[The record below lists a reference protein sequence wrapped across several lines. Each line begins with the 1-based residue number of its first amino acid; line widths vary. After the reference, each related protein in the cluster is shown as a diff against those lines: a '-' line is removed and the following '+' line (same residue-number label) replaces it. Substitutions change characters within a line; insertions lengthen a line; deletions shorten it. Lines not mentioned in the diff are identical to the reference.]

1 MNDFLSIL
9 AAPVDTLEKIAARPR
24 WLIPVLFCTM
34 TFFLLLWLGGCW
46 QNLSAGLTWS
56 SLLGPALISPVI
68 VGIVSLGSTAFVFLM
83 NMILGG
89 SADHRAS
96 FKTLF
101 SVNVHCGIVFLL
113 GEVINFL
120 LVRSN
125 LLGDLSFALPNRF
138 PMGIDVFLLGANDPN
153 LYLLV
158 VLQSTSVF
166 VVWYLIVLAKGVR
179 FVTGSSKVRSSII
192 VTALWCVVVGFALGI
207 VYSLGGGTTIHILI

>member
-1 MNDFLSIL
+1 MNDMLSIL
-9 AAPVDTLEKIAARPR
+9 AAPVETLEKIAARPR
-24 WLIPVLFCTM
+24 WLLPILFCTT

-68 VGIVSLGSTAFVFLM
+68 VGIVSLSSTAFVFLM

-89 SADHRAS
+89 TADHRTK

-101 SVNVHCGIVFLL
+101 SVNVNCGIVFLL
-113 GEVINFL
+113 GEIVNFL

-125 LLGDLSFALPNRF
+125 LLAELRFALPNRF
-138 PMGIDVFLLGANDPN
+138 PTGMDVFLLGASDPN
-153 LYLLV
+153 PYLLV
-158 VLQSTSVF
+158 ILHGTSVF

-179 FVTGSSKVRSSII
+179 FVTGSSKVRASII

-207 VYSLGGGTTIHILI
+207 IYSLGGGTTIHILM